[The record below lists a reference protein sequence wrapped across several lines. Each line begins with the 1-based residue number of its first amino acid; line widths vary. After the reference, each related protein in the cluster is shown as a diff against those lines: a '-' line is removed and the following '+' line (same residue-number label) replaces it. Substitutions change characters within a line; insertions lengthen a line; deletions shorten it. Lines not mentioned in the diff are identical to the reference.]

1 MKLPSIAR
9 TWLMALGA
17 SIGMV
22 FAPMAAA
29 IPVPAMGTWA
39 TSLHA
44 RNLTGDPVALDSAD
58 AVFLYDDILDV
69 TWLRDA
75 TGGGQQ
81 QSWYGANQWAADL
94 VVGTFDDW
102 RLPRVLFPTGLPGD
116 TICID
121 CLFVQSGNT
130 FGRNSPTKSGD
141 PTRHEPGQTVY
152 SEMAHLYY
160 VTLGNRADRDANGNP
175 QPQWG
180 LINEGPFRDLL
191 TDAMVDDPYFGGQV
205 RVIFPYWSETALDRI
220 YRDRLAWEF
229 QFFNGVQGLL
239 DRNAGGGYA
248 MALRD
253 GDVFGA
259 HNDVPEPAS
268 LALLGLALAALAGLR
283 RHHAWAGVRSPVTP
297 ER

>member
-1 MKLPSIAR
+1 MKRPSIAR
-9 TWLMALGA
+9 QWLMALGA
-17 SIGMV
+17 GVAML

-29 IPVPAMGTWA
+29 LPVPAMGTWA

-44 RNLTGDPVALDSAD
+44 RNLAGNPVALDNAD

-121 CLFVQSGNT
+121 CLVMQNGNT

-141 PTRHEPGQTVY
+141 PTRHVPGQTVY

-191 TDAMVDDPYFGGQV
+191 TDVLVDDPYFGGQV
-205 RVIFPYWSETALDRI
+205 RVIFPYWSETPSIDFTAIDLHGSSSSSMVSR
-220 YRDRLAWEF
+220 ACWT
-229 QFFNGVQGLL
+229 
-239 DRNAGGGYA
+239 A
-248 MALRD
+248 MPAAATPWPCATAMSSARATIFPSLPALRYS
-253 GDVFGA
+253 A
-259 HNDVPEPAS
+259 WPS
-268 LALLGLALAALAGLR
+268 LRWPG
-283 RHHAWAGVRSPVTP
+283 
-297 ER
+297 